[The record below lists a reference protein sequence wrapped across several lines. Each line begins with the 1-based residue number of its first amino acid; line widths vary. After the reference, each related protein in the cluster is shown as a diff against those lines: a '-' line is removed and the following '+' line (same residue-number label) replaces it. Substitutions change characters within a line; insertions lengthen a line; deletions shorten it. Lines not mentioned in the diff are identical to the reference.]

1 MSDSN
6 AGAKDVG
13 ETRVS
18 MNWPN
23 DLKAAVRDRVGSR
36 GLTTFVLAAVRE
48 KLGAGVT
55 GQATEDLK
63 PLVERLFRVVAS
75 LGSHEAAREVLED
88 PSLPSWL
95 GREELTK
102 ITAQAEAAEQ
112 PSRRDPRPIAAA
124 TPTVKV
130 GTPAPPAPLPEEPA
144 TPAPAPAPAPEIV
157 EPEVRESVASDA
169 RTPPD
174 EASEWKPL
182 SYNTSSARLEELRSK
197 MLEMGM
203 VPASE
208 LAPPA
213 PRPNPEPEPEPE
225 PESEQEATPEPELA
239 AEVVTSAPRQAISIE
254 DLDEFDAG
262 F

>member
-6 AGAKDVG
+6 AGAEGAG

-48 KLGAGVT
+48 KLGAGSTEQV
-55 GQATEDLK
+55 TEDLR
-63 PLVERLFRVVAS
+63 PLTERLFRVVAS

-102 ITAQAEAAEQ
+102 ITAQAEVAER
-112 PSRRDPRPIAAA
+112 PARRDPKPITAA

-130 GTPAPPAPLPEEPA
+130 GTPTPPASAPEQPV
-144 TPAPAPAPAPEIV
+144 APAPAPEIV
-157 EPEVRESVASDA
+157 EPEVRESIASDA
-169 RTPPD
+169 PMPPD

-182 SYNTSSARLEELRSK
+182 SYNTSSARLDELRSK

-213 PRPNPEPEPEPE
+213 PKATSEPEPGPEVEPDPE
-225 PESEQEATPEPELA
+225 PA
-239 AEVVTSAPRQAISIE
+239 AEVVASAPRQAISIE

>member
-6 AGAKDVG
+6 AGAEGAG

-48 KLGAGVT
+48 KLGASST
-55 GQATEDLK
+55 EQATEDLK

-112 PSRRDPRPIAAA
+112 PSRRDPKPIAAA

-130 GTPAPPAPLPEEPA
+130 GTPAPLAPLPEQPA
-144 TPAPAPAPAPEIV
+144 TPAPVPEIV

-169 RTPPD
+169 PMPPD

-182 SYNTSSARLEELRSK
+182 SYNTSSERLEELRSK

-213 PRPNPEPEPEPE
+213 PKPNPEPNPESEPEAAPEPE
-225 PESEQEATPEPELA
+225 PAV
-239 AEVVTSAPRQAISIE
+239 EVVTSVPRQAISIE